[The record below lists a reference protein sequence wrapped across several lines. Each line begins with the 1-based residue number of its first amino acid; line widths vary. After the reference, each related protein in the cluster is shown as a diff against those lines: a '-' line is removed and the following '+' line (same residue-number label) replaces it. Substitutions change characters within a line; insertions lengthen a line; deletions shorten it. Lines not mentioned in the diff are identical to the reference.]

1 MASAGPATTVE
12 DLIEFAGL
20 RDIAEEVGI
29 VNSTPHKASAPST
42 FSAADSKK
50 EPVMPAGAR

>member
-1 MASAGPATTVE
+1 MTDGHTTVE

-29 VNSTPHKASAPST
+29 VDPAQQEISAPRTSTP
-42 FSAADSKK
+42 SAASN
-50 EPVMPAGAR
+50 EGSTTPVNG